1 MTRSRTTGLPI
12 MCEGP
17 SIPLDPMPGRARN
30 RLRVVAAIVLAAGV
44 IAALVMR

>member
-1 MTRSRTTGLPI
+1 VTRSRATGLPI
-12 MCEGP
+12 VCGGP
-17 SIPLDPMPGRARN
+17 SIPLDPMHVRERK